1 MNAFRWLEQKIFLGD
16 VVEDYG
22 MIQDERL
29 GGARLRTS
37 VLLCRRGGRLQFV
50 FRQVGTAMLGASV
63 RYIKVDVTQETLKK
77 LGDILL
83 DGHKH
88 LNERQVT

>member
-1 MNAFRWLEQKIFLGD
+1 MNIFRWLEQKVFLGE
-16 VVEDYG
+16 VIEDYG
-22 MIQDERL
+22 IIQDERT

-37 VLLCRRGGRLQFV
+37 VLLCRRRGELQFV

-63 RYIKVDVTQETLKK
+63 HYFKVDVTRETLKK

-83 DGHKH
+83 DAHKH
-88 LNERQVT
+88 LNEPQIT